1 MACRPRG
8 TWGTWLHVATC
19 VTTRVWQPPVHGDVD
34 EVEDGNVGEEEIEI
48 RPPGAEEGAGYQ
60 PAHVQSVTNIDM
72 TYNDW
77 KQIKHVYVLL
87 VSGHS
92 DGGDGHGDGGHQRV
106 RRGQRHHVHVVAG
119 VEPRRAGVAHL
130 AAQ

>member
-1 MACRPRG
+1 MS
-8 TWGTWLHVATC
+8 
-19 VTTRVWQPPVHGDVD
+19 
-34 EVEDGNVGEEEIEI
+34 N
-48 RPPGAEEGAGYQ
+48 
-60 PAHVQSVTNIDM
+60 
-72 TYNDW
+72 
-77 KQIKHVYVLL
+77 YVLL

>member
-1 MACRPRG
+1 MS
-8 TWGTWLHVATC
+8 
-19 VTTRVWQPPVHGDVD
+19 
-34 EVEDGNVGEEEIEI
+34 N
-48 RPPGAEEGAGYQ
+48 
-60 PAHVQSVTNIDM
+60 
-72 TYNDW
+72 
-77 KQIKHVYVLL
+77 YVLL

-130 AAQ
+130 AAAVSFHHNAFNVNK

>member
-1 MACRPRG
+1 MCDY
-8 TWGTWLHVATC
+8 TC
-19 VTTRVWQPPVHGDVD
+19 LLPPVHGDVD

-77 KQIKHVYVLL
+77 KQIKHVYCLTMYFSFLDILMAVTGMEMAATSVSAAASDTTCTLLL
-87 VSGHS
+87 VWS
-92 DGGDGHGDGGHQRV
+92 RAV
-106 RRGQRHHVHVVAG
+106 RA
-119 VEPRRAGVAHL
+119 
-130 AAQ
+130 